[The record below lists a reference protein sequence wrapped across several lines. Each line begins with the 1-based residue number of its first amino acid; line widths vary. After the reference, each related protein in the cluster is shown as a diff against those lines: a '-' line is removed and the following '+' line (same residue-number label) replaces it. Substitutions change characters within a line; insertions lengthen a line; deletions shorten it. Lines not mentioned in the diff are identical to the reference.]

1 MVQPGIG
8 LDTPRTNVG
17 DATYLSQR
25 PDLDITEEPSFQSP
39 SKEPNLFQAQRNGL
53 GRPSLRTPRANKGR
67 VPFNDRINIPNGL
80 GAGEF
85 TPLLKSATRNSA
97 RRRNGKENGLVTPAL
112 GKIDED
118 RTPIHPGESSMY
130 RSSRDHSYLDH
141 TPLPDADS
149 DSTATTPLVMRRGK
163 IAHGAPLQGG
173 QQLSLREQENVIDK
187 IEKENFGLKLKI
199 HFLEDALR
207 KTKETPGY
215 SEAALKENT
224 ELKVDK
230 VTMQRELQ
238 RYKKYLTSAEKD
250 LETYREQL
258 AEMQE
263 LAKRK
268 QGSHDNSGELDKLQ
282 RDLEDKDADIED
294 LQQQLRADRDQ
305 LDRVEKLQD
314 EIGDLEAEL
323 REKERA
329 ISERDDELDTLR
341 SNARQTDEQSHDEI
355 DKLRQEIDD
364 MRADLRD
371 KDRVINDRED
381 NLHNL
386 QSRVQQAEEKAKKAQ
401 IRMIELE
408 EKAQASGKLKEAR
421 ETIQDLEANAR
432 DLERQV
438 DDMKEKLEEAL
449 GERELAEANLE
460 ELQEEMANKSTVTKG
475 LPRQLEEKIMRL
487 QDEVQTARH
496 DYDSLDQ
503 KFEDKQREIEDLRF
517 KLKESRQERDA
528 SENQRRCLATRMEE
542 LKADL
547 NSRSDEKNLLQSRHD
562 ALTAESASLQRDV
575 ARLQKTVSDVQGDLE
590 RERQHSL
597 DIDRDI
603 RVQYKVELEKLN
615 NEISDLQ
622 AEVREKENLYD
633 NDSEKWET
641 ERRKLESERSRAE
654 ERLLGL
660 QTTVEKLRA
669 AEGSLNNKESKLQ
682 EALQSET
689 DRHYNEEAVL
699 SRQIEDLQEDLSSRQ
714 QMLENLRNELSAVRD
729 ELRQAQLDH
738 QTEVQKVEGLEDE
751 VEVLQATLDEESER
765 SAQETEAL
773 TKECEDLRRELR
785 DLRRASDSARTNT
798 DSSRQAADLNAK
810 AIQRLEKQVD
820 EYRLSLSKATQEK
833 RSSDREC
840 GDLRQQLDEL
850 RKLTDSAKASTDA
863 SRDAADSHA
872 RIVDRLERQISDYKT
887 NLARAQKDKTDSQD
901 QLSKVRRELH
911 LVSSQLA
918 ETEAERDE
926 IDAELQR
933 SKKQDDTFQIDQE
946 RINLRG
952 TKVRLEHEIR
962 RLKEENRSL
971 TEQRDSLEKTIE
983 DELDKAEAEEDRL
996 NQEIISLKS
1005 KATQLQDN
1013 QDALKA
1019 RRTIRDLERKIEDYQ
1034 LQLAQATMP
1043 IDNMEGN
1050 SEISLIKRDLSAA
1063 RKKELDFMQKESDH
1077 KSVVRGL
1084 KRQIGDL
1091 ERRVHEADIS
1101 RLVHSPNTDNV
1112 SARKTEISELR
1123 HQLSVAHQ
1131 SIHEL
1136 KSKLRESERTAAS
1149 MEQDVRQRLDEVE
1162 DEKMALEQALEDA
1175 QQAADEA
1182 QMDVQEA
1189 IEKYKSKAD
1198 KYKKERDSMAHK
1210 LADAKR
1216 KQVNDTITSMAST
1229 ADSEMTR
1236 EERHDLYEI
1245 LRKTQID
1252 ADALERE
1259 VRDHK
1264 EALTELAQLE
1274 KSLRIKLD
1282 RARSERAKYRSDVED
1297 LQREMKSLNARST
1310 DVVRLQ
1316 RNIQSLK
1323 RAKKDAEAVAKAA
1336 ITQASVARAR
1346 FTVSTFPPVA
1356 VKSSKGKERD
1366 MDLSTQLDIQQPVV
1380 PSSSN
1385 YQPPRVVEVE
1395 DDADEEDDDDLV
1407 VGDENAAR
1415 VIHFKD
1421 ENDTQMHTDTIV
1433 RAAEMA
1439 ERQHLKQMRSMA
1451 VQMEWMQARWEREL
1465 RMRDD
1470 AAYAKQ
1476 FLVSQMNMKDRV
1488 NEHDLLRLET
1498 MTKQLRLKHQISFP
1512 SLALP
1517 TNTQGS
1523 GANTVTPAQALKRAA
1538 TAVRFIVRLR
1548 IAAREWRKQEELRK
1562 VLVSR
1567 WDEYEKRGMLG
1578 GTNGTKKP
1586 AAPTFAPSAAFAGGG
1601 GGGSKKPSAPTGAA
1615 PFAALVNGGG
1625 GGGSKK
1631 PAFVDGG
1638 EIWLKKPV
1646 APSASTSST
1655 HMKGMDLRERV
1666 EISKRHRDVVDSE
1679 LDEVESSAAP
1689 LRSDVDSEREG
1700 RAAQDWGELDGTEAF
1715 SVDSM

>member
-8 LDTPRTNVG
+8 LDTPRTNLG
-17 DATYLSQR
+17 DATYLSHR
-25 PDLDITEEPSFQSP
+25 PDLDITQEPSFQSP
-39 SKEPNLFQAQRNGL
+39 SKEPNVFQSQRNGAA
-53 GRPSLRTPRANKGR
+53 RPSLRTPRGNKNR
-67 VPFNDRINIPNGL
+67 APFNDRINIPNGL
-80 GAGEF
+80 GGGEF

-97 RRRNGKENGLVTPAL
+97 RRRSGKENGLVTPAL

-118 RTPIHPGESSMY
+118 MTPLHPGESSMY
-130 RSSRDHSYLDH
+130 RSSREPSFLDR

-149 DSTATTPLVMRRGK
+149 DSTATTPLIMRRGK
-163 IAHGAPLQGG
+163 AGTGGPLHDG

-207 KTKETPGY
+207 KTGPGF

-268 QGSHDNSGELDKLQ
+268 QGSHDHSTELDKLQ
-282 RDLEDKDADIED
+282 RDLEDKEADIED
-294 LQQQLRADRDQ
+294 LQQQLRSDRENFDK
-305 LDRVEKLQD
+305 VEKLQD

-329 ISERDDELDTLR
+329 ISDRDDELDTLK
-341 SNARQTDEQSHDEI
+341 AKVRQTDERSHDEV
-355 DKLRQEIDD
+355 DKLRDEIEDLQADIQE
-364 MRADLRD
+364 
-371 KDRVINDRED
+371 KDRIINERED
-381 NLHNL
+381 NLEDL
-386 QSRVQQAEEKAKKAQ
+386 QARVQQAEDRAKNAQ

-408 EKAQASGKLKEAR
+408 EKAQASGKLREAR
-421 ETIQDLEANAR
+421 ETIEDLEANAR

-438 DDMKEKLEEAL
+438 EDMKEKLEEAQ

-460 ELQEEMANKSTVTKG
+460 ELQEEMANKSVVTKG
-475 LPRQLEEKIMRL
+475 LPRQLEEKVVRL
-487 QDEVQTARH
+487 QDEVETVRH
-496 DYDSLDQ
+496 EYETLDQ
-503 KFEDKQREIEDLRF
+503 KFNDKQREIDDLRF

-528 SENQRRCLATRMEE
+528 SENQRRSLATRMEE

-547 NSRSDEKNLLQSRHD
+547 NARSDEKNLLQTRHD

-575 ARLQKTVSDVQGDLE
+575 ARLQKTVSDVQGELE
-590 RERQHSL
+590 RERQHAM
-597 DIDRDI
+597 DIEKDI
-603 RVQYKVELEKLN
+603 RVQYRVEIEKLN

-622 AEVREKENLYD
+622 AEVRERENLYD

-641 ERRKLESERSRAE
+641 ERHNLESERSRAE
-654 ERLLGL
+654 ERVLGL
-660 QTTVEKLRA
+660 QKTIEKLRQ

-689 DRHYNEEAVL
+689 ERHHNEEAVL
-699 SRQIEDLQEDLSSRQ
+699 SRQIDDLQEDLSSRQ
-714 QMLENLRNELSAVRD
+714 QMLEDLRNELSAVRD
-729 ELRQAQLDH
+729 ELRQAQLDN

-751 VEVLQATLDEESER
+751 VEVLQATLDEESEK
-765 SAQETEAL
+765 SAQEIEAL
-773 TKECEDLRRELR
+773 AKECDDLRRELR
-785 DLRRASDSARTNT
+785 DLRRSSESARANT
-798 DSSRQAADLNAK
+798 DSSRQTADLNAK
-810 AIQRLEKQVD
+810 AIERLEKQVD

-840 GDLRQQLDEL
+840 GDLRQQLNEL
-850 RKLTDSAKASTDA
+850 RRLTDSAKASTSA
-863 SRDAADSHA
+863 SRDAAEFNA
-872 RIVDRLERQISDYKT
+872 RTIERLEKQVTDYKSD
-887 NLARAQKDKTDSQD
+887 LVRAQKDKADFQE
-901 QLSKVRRELH
+901 QLSKVKIELH
-911 LVSSQLA
+911 SVSSRLA

-946 RINLRG
+946 RITLRA

-996 NQEIISLKS
+996 NQEIISLKT
-1005 KATQLQDN
+1005 KATQLADN

-1034 LQLAQATMP
+1034 LQLAQATIP
-1043 IDNMEGN
+1043 IDNLDGN
-1050 SEISLIKRDLSAA
+1050 SELSLIKRDLSAA

-1091 ERRVHEADIS
+1091 ERRIHEADIS
-1101 RLVHSPNTDNV
+1101 RLVQSPSDNA
-1112 SARKTEISELR
+1112 SARKAEISELR

-1131 SIHEL
+1131 SIHDL
-1136 KSKLRESERTAAS
+1136 KKSLRDSERNAAS
-1149 MEQDVRQRLDEVE
+1149 MEQEVRQRLDEVE
-1162 DEKMALEQALEDA
+1162 DDKMALEQALLDA
-1175 QQAADEA
+1175 EQAADEA
-1182 QMDVQEA
+1182 YADLQEA
-1189 IEKYKSKAD
+1189 TEKYKSKAD
-1198 KYKKERDSMAHK
+1198 KYKKERDSMANK
-1210 LADAKR
+1210 LADARR
-1216 KQVNDTITSMAST
+1216 KHVNDTITSVAST

-1259 VRDHK
+1259 VREHK
-1264 EALTELAQLE
+1264 EALTELAELE
-1274 KSLRIKLD
+1274 KSLRVKLD
-1282 RARSERAKYRSDVED
+1282 RARSERAQYRSDVEK
-1297 LQREMKSLNARST
+1297 LQREMKSLNTKST
-1310 DVVRLQ
+1310 DVVKLQ
-1316 RNIQSLK
+1316 QNIKSLK
-1323 RAKKDAEAVAKAA
+1323 RAKKDAEAIAKAA
-1336 ITQASVARAR
+1336 MAQASVARAR
-1346 FTVSTFPPVA
+1346 FTVSTFPPVNGMT
-1356 VKSSKGKERD
+1356 SNGKERD
-1366 MDLSTQLDIQQPVV
+1366 MDLSTQYDILPPQ
-1380 PSSSN
+1380 SSN

-1395 DDADEEDDDDLV
+1395 DDADEEDEDDLA
-1407 VGDENAAR
+1407 VGDDNAAR

-1421 ENDTQMHTDTIV
+1421 DNDTQMHTDTIV
-1433 RAAEMA
+1433 RAAEAA

-1451 VQMEWMQARWEREL
+1451 VQMEWMQARWQREL
-1465 RMRDD
+1465 RLRDD
-1470 AAYAKQ
+1470 AAFAKQ
-1476 FLVSQMNMKDRV
+1476 FLISEMNIKDQV
-1488 NEHDLLRLET
+1488 NEHDLLKLET
-1498 MTKQLRLKHQISFP
+1498 LTKQLRLKHQINFP
-1512 SLALP
+1512 NLP
-1517 TNTQGS
+1517 IATS
-1523 GANTVTPAQALKRAA
+1523 GQTFHKTSSTPAKAFKRA
-1538 TAVRFIVRLR
+1538 TNAVRFMVRLQ

-1562 VLVSR
+1562 VLVSK
-1567 WDEYEKRGMLG
+1567 WDEYEKHPVVAG
-1578 GTNGTKKP
+1578 GIKKP
-1586 AAPTFAPSAAFAGGG
+1586 ATTFAPPVVNGGGIKKPVPTFAPA
-1601 GGGSKKPSAPTGAA
+1601 
-1615 PFAALVNGGG
+1615 
-1625 GGGSKK
+1625 
-1631 PAFVDGG
+1631 PAFFGG
-1638 EIWLKKPV
+1638 AGIKKPV
-1646 APSASTSST
+1646 AATTATSS
-1655 HMKGMDLRERV
+1655 
-1666 EISKRHRDVVDSE
+1666 SKFTAFVKDVNKRKRNGEDSE

-1689 LRSDVDSEREG
+1689 LEFDIDSSSREREE
-1700 RAAQDWGELDGTEAF
+1700 RMAQDYGELDGTEAF